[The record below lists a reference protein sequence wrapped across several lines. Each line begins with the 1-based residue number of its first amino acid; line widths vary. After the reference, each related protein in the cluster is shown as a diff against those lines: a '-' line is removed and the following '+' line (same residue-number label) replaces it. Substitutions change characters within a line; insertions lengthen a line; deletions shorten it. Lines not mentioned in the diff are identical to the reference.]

1 MRPVFARTALI
12 IVLAPCPVSTHC
24 YFRARHQDNAGQPGV
39 NHSPVPTPRSLSVS
53 IIICT
58 YKAYT
63 LLSFPLILHSWKT
76 ELSSFVTQGLFPKFT
91 AGLNKVSRPICFA
104 ISNDRLYMGRGRA
117 KETWPILPNLWFWLK
132 FSSGTHNASRLLA
145 RYSWCTL
152 IAIWYKVSRGFQ
164 ETVSRW
170 KYSGAINFENME
182 LNAVVC
188 ARVSVTLLWIQEIIS
203 CPQISWSR
211 LSSRGGRDK
220 GRNYHWD
227 TFGSYHS
234 R

>member
-12 IVLAPCPVSTHC
+12 IVLPPCPVSTHC

-132 FSSGTHNASRLLA
+132 CSSGTHNASRLLA
-145 RYSWCTL
+145 RYSCCTL